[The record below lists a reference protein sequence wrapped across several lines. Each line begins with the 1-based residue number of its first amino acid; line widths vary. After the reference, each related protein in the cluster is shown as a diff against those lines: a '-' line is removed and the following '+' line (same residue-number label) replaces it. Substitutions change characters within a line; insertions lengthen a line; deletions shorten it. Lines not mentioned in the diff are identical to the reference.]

1 MPASGSVAGRLTC
14 TYLERSCTK
23 LHEIDCQ
30 ICKNVQLEIK
40 SHTRGSAHAVP
51 AFLAA
56 RMALYT
62 SCIVDIVVVIIVI
75 SDHHHHHFHDC
86 LACTRVCVT
95 VMQNLTKRI
104 VSRMF
109 KELATTE
116 QNSRHFIK
124 VTEL

>member
-1 MPASGSVAGRLTC
+1 
-14 TYLERSCTK
+14 
-23 LHEIDCQ
+23 
-30 ICKNVQLEIK
+30 
-40 SHTRGSAHAVP
+40 
-51 AFLAA
+51 
-56 RMALYT
+56 MALYT
-62 SCIVDIVVVIIVI
+62 SYIVDIVVVIIVI

-109 KELATTE
+109 KELATAQ